1 MFTRSLPVV
10 AVYQLTVVAVSYHYE
25 NPTSNVGLVQSGHH
39 RLAWNQN
46 NVLEWMD
53 MFTRG
58 LLLW

>member
-1 MFTRSLPVV
+1 MFTRCL
-10 AVYQLTVVAVSYHYE
+10 LTVVAVSYHYE
-25 NPTSNVGLVQSGHH
+25 NPTRNVGLVQSGHH

-53 MFTRG
+53 MFTRR